1 MRFETIHSFRSVRL
15 PARVHA
21 ALDWVNGSNQEP
33 LRLLRLAAGALL
45 LGGTILAL
53 VLGLSG
59 AEPRALEL
67 VGIFWAIYGFMVGL
81 VSGVLEPVVDG
92 VARLLTDAGLQRT
105 GGGYS
110 GIETLVARGET
121 AAAAEAY
128 RERAQEPGDRVEAT
142 LRRAA
147 LLAGSLGQPETA
159 AVELDN
165 LRTTALSDRDDVR
178 VGLALA
184 NLHEHHLADPGRAM
198 TELRRLID
206 QHPGDRAVR
215 RLRRA
220 LEELKEER
228 FGSLTRK

>member
-1 MRFETIHSFRSVRL
+1 L
-15 PARVHA
+15 
-21 ALDWVNGSNQEP
+21 
-33 LRLLRLAAGALL
+33 
-45 LGGTILAL
+45 
-53 VLGLSG
+53 
-59 AEPRALEL
+59 
-67 VGIFWAIYGFMVGL
+67 WAVYGFIVGL

-92 VARLLTDAGLQRT
+92 VAHLLANVGLMRAGA
-105 GGGYS
+105 GYS
-110 GIETLVARGET
+110 GIEALVARGET

-128 RERAQEPGDRVEAT
+128 RGRAQEPDHRVEAT

-165 LRTTALSDRDDVR
+165 LRTTALSDRDDLR

-184 NLHEHHLADPGRAM
+184 NLHEHYLGNPGRAM

-206 QHPGDRAVR
+206 RHPGDRAVR

-220 LEELKEER
+220 LEELKVER
-228 FGSLTRK
+228 FGSSRRK